1 MKIGIDAGPLLGG
14 GGISRY
20 VAPLVRSLIAGDDGT
35 DYHLILR
42 RSWLKHQEAA
52 ALDGLAPVTRIH
64 VPDRVLSLWWD
75 RLGWTLPVQ
84 RTLWRSIEVFL
95 ATCSMAPVLPRGRV
109 VSIVYDLIPLKFP
122 ELFPSHAAFRVQL
135 KRLLRR
141 SAAIVA
147 ISHRTKEDLVD
158 MMGADPALVRV
169 IYPGRDSTFQPV
181 PSSRAAEVAKR
192 YGLVGPYV
200 LYVGAMGP
208 HKNVPALLRAYQ
220 RARLDGRLAA
230 KLLVV
235 GGQRWGREAID
246 LAHSLRVRD
255 DIVFA
260 GEIPREDLPSVYSG
274 ATVFVFPS
282 RYEGFGLPVLEAMAC
297 GTPVITSNQ
306 GALPEVVGAA
316 GHCVAPDDE
325 VSLADAMCRVAS
337 DPALRARMAAA
348 GRERAAT
355 FSWTHSA
362 GQLRTLLH
370 EVGGRNGQDG

>member
-1 MKIGIDAGPLLGG
+1 
-14 GGISRY
+14 
-20 VAPLVRSLIAGDDGT
+20 
-35 DYHLILR
+35 
-42 RSWLKHQEAA
+42 
-52 ALDGLAPVTRIH
+52 
-64 VPDRVLSLWWD
+64 
-75 RLGWTLPVQ
+75 
-84 RTLWRSIEVFL
+84 
-95 ATCSMAPVLPRGRV
+95 MAPVLPQGRV

-122 ELFPSHAAFRVQL
+122 ELFPSHAVFRVQL

-147 ISHRTKEDLVD
+147 ISRRTKEDLVE
-158 MMGADPALVRV
+158 MMGADTALVRV

-181 PSSRAAEVAKR
+181 PLSQAADVAKR

-220 RARLDGRLAA
+220 RARLDGRLAL

-246 LAHSLRVRD
+246 LAHSLSVRD

-260 GEIPREDLPSVYSG
+260 GEIPREDLPSLYSG

-325 VSLADAMCRVAS
+325 ALLADAMCRVAS
-337 DPALRARMAAA
+337 DPTMRARMSTA

-362 GQLRTLLH
+362 EQLRTLLH
-370 EVGGRNGQDG
+370 EVGGRSGQDG